1 MRLCLLPGSC
11 WLLNPTY
18 TSLQVDFVGQVR
30 KLSAQATNTTYVVD
44 DGTGVMDVKQWND
57 NDLPAEAQKFK
68 PNEGDYIHVWGRLKE
83 FSSKR
88 HVGSHVIHPV
98 KDYNEINYHLLHA
111 TAVHLYFLRGPIGAP
126 NAIKQEGGLGM
137 FVDGYG
143 GDTNGAGAGGKKLP
157 ANTSAIA
164 KKVYTLLQSAPQNNE
179 GLHVNQIAT
188 QLSMQLN
195 DVFKAGDELL
205 GDGLIYT
212 TIDDET
218 WAVLEY

>member
-1 MRLCLLPGSC
+1 MTISPY
-11 WLLNPTY
+11 WLYCSLNLTTY
-18 TSLQVDFVGQVR
+18 SSKVDFVGQVR
-30 KLSAQATNTTYVVD
+30 KVSAQATNTTYSVD
-44 DGTGVMDVKQWND
+44 DGTGVIDVKQWTD
-57 NDLPAEAQKFK
+57 QDLPEEAQKYK
-68 PNEGDYIHVWGRLKE
+68 PNEGDYIHVWGRVKE
-83 FSSKR
+83 FNNKR

-111 TAVHLYFLRGPIGAP
+111 TAVHLYFLRGPIGAQ
-126 NAIKQEGGLGM
+126 NGVKQEAGQGI

-143 GDTNGAGAGGKKLP
+143 GEANGGPTGGKKLP
-157 ANTSAIA
+157 ANTSAVA
-164 KKVYTLLQSAPQNNE
+164 RKVWDLLQVTPQNNE
-179 GLHVNQIAT
+179 GLHVNQIAS

-205 GDGLIYT
+205 SSGLIYT